1 MLSAA
6 EHSNLHKGLYCRGV
20 WADHPLEL
28 SPDDALVEDGRLPR
42 RWQHSRHQASSG
54 ITLSPDDALLEDG
67 RLPRRWQHSRHQ
79 ASPGITLNN
88 QDWRSE
94 QRTLR
99 ALSFIG
105 GVHIGARALHVR
117 NLI

>member
-1 MLSAA
+1 M
-6 EHSNLHKGLYCRGV
+6 R
-20 WADHPLEL
+20 ADHPVEL
-28 SPDDALVEDGRLPR
+28 SPDDALLEDGRLPR

-88 QDWRSE
+88 QYWCTVTRC
-94 QRTLR
+94 QPYT
-99 ALSFIG
+99 AL
-105 GVHIGARALHVR
+105 VTKVTQPRY
-117 NLI
+117 NC